1 MYNMYLSCL
10 CVYIQEELSGWCSK
24 RDENGVFC
32 KNIPPA
38 SLLAVYCYVCKGE
51 ECGIYQT

>member
-32 KNIPPA
+32 RNIPPD
-38 SLLAVYCYVCKGE
+38 SLLDGYCRVM
-51 ECGIYQT
+51 